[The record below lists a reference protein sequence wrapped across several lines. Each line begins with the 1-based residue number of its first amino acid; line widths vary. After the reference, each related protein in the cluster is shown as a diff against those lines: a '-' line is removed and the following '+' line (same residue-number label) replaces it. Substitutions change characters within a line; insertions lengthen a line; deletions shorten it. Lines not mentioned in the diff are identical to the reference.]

1 MGTGG
6 NDLAVLLDGGLL
18 EAVEIVEQG
27 LPLRFQPFCFAQ
39 AGQFL
44 GQRDP
49 SWTVFGELLP
59 KLDSVRRTFAER
71 ALPSS

>member
-1 MGTGG
+1 MGPGA
-6 NDLAVLLDGGLL
+6 NELAVLLDGGLL

-44 GQRDP
+44 GQREGNC
-49 SWTVFGELLP
+49 SRGWQ
-59 KLDSVRRTFAER
+59 KSVAR
-71 ALPSS
+71 